1 MSVIKDENTLL
12 NTIKRIDQKID
23 KLNDQKIIAFFDSL
37 GLDGREDIPPAADF
51 LKWETIL
58 VVVPNRHISHEL
70 KYFKYSISRLSF
82 VTNPYAKQIH
92 VYDFKEWNAITRNKT
107 QFQVRELLKT
117 SFGGVR
123 DITEGMN

>member
-12 NTIKRIDQKID
+12 NTLKRIDDKMD
-23 KLNDQKIIAFFDSL
+23 KLNDQKIIAFFDHL
-37 GLDGREDIPPAADF
+37 GLTDRPDVPQDF

-58 VVVPNRHISHEL
+58 VVVPNRHVSHEL
-70 KYFKYSISRLSF
+70 KSYKYSIARLSF
-82 VTNPYAKQIH
+82 VTNPYAQQVHI
-92 VYDFKEWNAITRNKT
+92 YDFKEWNAITRNKT

-123 DITEGMN
+123 NIIEGMN

>member
-70 KYFKYSISRLSF
+70 KYYK
-82 VTNPYAKQIH
+82 
-92 VYDFKEWNAITRNKT
+92 
-107 QFQVRELLKT
+107 
-117 SFGGVR
+117 
-123 DITEGMN
+123 

>member
-23 KLNDQKIIAFFDSL
+23 KLNDQKIIAFFESL
-37 GLDGREDIPPAADF
+37 GLTEREDIPPAADF

-70 KYFKYSISRLSF
+70 KYYKYSIARLSF
-82 VTNPYAKQIH
+82 VTNPNAKEIH
-92 VYDFKEWNAITRNKT
+92 IFDFKEWNNITRNKT
-107 QFQVRELLKT
+107 QFQVRELLKNN
-117 SFGGVR
+117 FGGVR
-123 DITEGMN
+123 NHEERLN